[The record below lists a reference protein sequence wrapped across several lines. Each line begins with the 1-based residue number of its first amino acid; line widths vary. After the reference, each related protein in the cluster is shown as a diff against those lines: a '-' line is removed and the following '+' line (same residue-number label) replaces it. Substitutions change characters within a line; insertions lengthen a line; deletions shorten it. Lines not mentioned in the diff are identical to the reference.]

1 MAEGGE
7 PRGTSVRNLAH
18 VGLAGLQSDQS
29 LIAVVGD
36 GDNSSSSRWV
46 KFASRA
52 SMNHAA
58 GIGAGWH
65 AITVGGAVGEED

>member
-1 MAEGGE
+1 M
-7 PRGTSVRNLAH
+7 RNLAH

-58 GIGAGWH
+58 GTGGGWHSIATGGAGK
-65 AITVGGAVGEED
+65 ED